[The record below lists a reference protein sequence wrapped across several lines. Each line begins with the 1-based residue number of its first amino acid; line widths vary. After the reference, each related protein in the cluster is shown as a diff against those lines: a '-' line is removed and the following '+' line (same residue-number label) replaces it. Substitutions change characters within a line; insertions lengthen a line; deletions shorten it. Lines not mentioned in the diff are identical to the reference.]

1 MANNNDIR
9 EVAQREVDLVRQE
22 LYKASDKWFKDLSS
36 ILKPSKSRGNQT
48 SLDLQYYEAISQTGR
63 GIASDGKT
71 SGKVSAVKA
80 INAHSKQ
87 DLEYLEKNFKGDAS
101 ELEAAKK
108 AILKQKEEA
117 LAAVE
122 NLYENASGYASTRA
136 KQVKNLESWT
146 KEQVQDFEK
155 QLNQIGTNTKKLVVA
170 SNDIDAAFNPSK
182 NSNILGALRK
192 NTKNIV
198 SSASNKLKKTG
209 AQKSKDNVVSKK
221 LLEEILE
228 EAINQ
233 SGWDTANIQYGD
245 VFGEDNLKS
254 LNGIIRKKL
263 AEVAAKTGNIQM
275 NDSINEYYT
284 QINNGIRELF
294 KAKYGKLVNG
304 EAINIPEPAAAITS
318 AQDTEID
325 TNQYLVTKF
334 RQIGKDVENL
344 VNPENSVANLRR
356 RIVEEYKKAGI
367 GVVFDGSIVKMY
379 SLDKHKKFED
389 AAKLGEITEI
399 QIGELD
405 PSGSLRRGGSAVAN
419 ITYLTQDFHG
429 KGKAPTPS
437 IVSANEMQYMNLL
450 QSIGK
455 DSNGALVQALKAGNY
470 KRASSIGNRAVTSAF
485 EGAPTATSS
494 TVRDEAIQEVAG
506 MKNPEQMAL
515 VNGLI
520 SLKELTESL
529 FRYRQ
534 KEIEA
539 IIEETTGKKRKIDP
553 YNLTSGDYDAVNM
566 AYSLIAMGKD
576 KSQLE
581 VLEDSLLKRLLSAP
595 EFRFFRENVKAFASQ
610 GLIPSF
616 ESQKEESF
624 LSGFIATSGAHAILP
639 FNMYG
644 DNSNRA
650 LNQIFNYNERAKTPT
665 MGRNMVFATE
675 TGKSLGVNYDKAEM
689 TQYVGG
695 TTTDNEI
702 LQAFEELG
710 WAIKDANDNVLSTI
724 VSVNEGG
731 MIIPQS
737 LADELMSY
745 RTVNS
750 KAYAE
755 DINDLFLKKTLG
767 TSLEDLQGM
776 QIGEVYGFD
785 NVTIAADSLK
795 TFSKDFSVAEGDVVV
810 GIKKLV
816 DGFEILTKKLEYVKE
831 GSKLLVEGGGRQTAR
846 IMADDKFAALAE
858 KTGNKG
864 AQFLTEKKSISTKN
878 AMPQIRGRISYIITE
893 ALALGKDLEKDIL
906 PALQKMTIGKGFR
919 VVDGKLEDT
928 AFFDQ
933 KSGDYKYRNAQ
944 GDLVNVF
951 EAANEEAK
959 KALIER
965 AFIEKEGSD
974 LEAFGKELLSNEY
987 QKSLG
992 KTAQFINMA
1001 NQVPYY
1007 NNVGSGNATAIENE
1021 GRVKFA
1027 DRERRAEERTIQAA
1041 KNFVEHMNAATE
1053 EEKAVAK
1060 NLREGLELYQA
1071 QENKDINSYG
1081 RSGQEAQR
1089 VQAQIRRAYEGNG
1102 FAKSGT
1108 PVGWAADTE
1117 NFAALQFTADGA
1129 LQIVDK
1135 ARNVL
1140 LETAD
1145 YLLDFDRTETGG
1157 IKPEDFAKSPM
1168 EILRQVA
1175 KERGINNLAVYNG
1188 NQKYLL
1194 ANQESTTLHSGDYM
1208 PSEGDMA
1215 NNDFFRIL
1223 AKNAGEISDT
1233 AKEAIVEGVNALKD
1247 RYKYIAEDKDSALVK
1262 RATESYIANAGYSEV
1277 IGQNMGVDG
1286 PNTVRISS
1294 NQVRSMLST
1303 QGDNKNDYLKN
1314 IRNLA
1319 YMSRFNGMDI
1329 DVSKYEKIGNEATLE
1344 ELINTEQELI
1354 NGIIQRLLSG
1364 EQSLLA
1370 QIHRYPSTSGRDI
1383 RFANLKI
1390 DDTLSDDAMSIT
1402 RGAALTVNTDYD
1414 GDKMWKRI
1422 MGLTADTEDYES
1434 YEKMMQGVK
1443 LLTDL
1448 DTKVAAHM
1456 AEWDRAQAEADAADP
1471 NKEQKA
1477 REKYI
1482 EDLANRD
1489 PNLLASLMSK
1499 SNKKYVGMF
1508 SNVSTNVRNAM
1519 QDMGLDEATSPNSR
1533 GAAHASLIR
1542 AFLESLEQDS
1552 ISAKKVFAR
1561 LSASKGTDVAVDELS
1576 GVYNAIGAGDFD
1588 RAIDLSAQLGI
1599 NFFEGRQFE
1608 LAKATMQ
1615 TYNPQL
1621 YAEFADILE
1630 SGDMEKILGLLHES
1644 FAYIVQA
1651 SGMEG
1656 KDLVYKTPNRR
1667 EKIAQYASRQKS
1679 KTPSNATKDIK
1690 ATEKAAE
1697 QVRQEAEKA
1706 AKAEWQVGVFRDS
1719 DDYTN
1724 THRREGTINGVDYG
1738 SAYSVTQ
1745 LLRDFLTPAGKP
1757 DPYKQD
1763 QWDMEKAAARGTYA
1777 HKIAEILGKTGLSL
1791 LTELDP
1797 ARDEKYL
1804 RELEEA
1810 RTELFNTLKAEV
1822 SPDDIQELALRA
1834 EKLVE
1839 IAQKEGFNGA
1849 NGLQELTLGGKFK
1862 DSENAISGQADL
1874 VSYGDEG
1881 LIVGDYKFS
1890 SRDGKGT
1897 LAERIM
1903 QASIYMALYEED
1915 LIEEQEQLK
1924 AAIEKGENV
1933 EDNEARLATVQ
1944 AQLEAAQKG
1953 RKVKILRSFKKNG
1966 QIFNETVIADAIDK
1980 EETLELLKGLQE
1992 YKELDAEL
2000 KTIESRISAGAGD
2013 MADLGGRKL
2022 AIQNRM
2028 KALSGKINV
2037 VDVLAGA
2044 NAQSTVTNAE
2054 GTVVAQNGVN
2064 FGANT
2069 KAVND
2074 YIRTYKMLLK
2084 AQEDVQRANIK
2095 TQGKTGNDL
2104 INAQAL
2110 VKAAK
2115 DREILLQSQL
2125 GTLDLTAMTLN
2136 GQKLTEEQIVKLKR
2150 EIGRA
2155 DANHM
2160 VKQAAITA
2168 SVKEE
2173 QGFLQKLVGGFKQQI
2188 TGFIDTSLA
2197 YQAIGRIRSAIHQLI
2212 QTTVQLDAA
2221 LVDIQIATGNT
2232 RKETRDLMISYSSL
2246 AKEMGRTTVE
2256 VTQASNDWLRAGYE
2270 GQEAAELTRAS
2281 MMLSTLGMIEAS
2293 QATTYLISTLKGWK
2307 LEASDVIGVVDKL
2320 SAVDMSAAISAGDL
2334 ALAMSRAN
2342 NSARLAGV
2350 DMNKFI
2356 GYVTTVA
2363 DVTQKSGESVG
2374 ESFKTIFSRFGNVK
2388 AGKFVASYEDT
2399 QSADYSEDEW
2409 TNLND
2414 IETVLGRIGIKIR
2427 ENAKDW
2433 RNVDDIL
2440 SEIGEKWATWDKTT
2454 QNAVATA
2461 IAGTRQRENVLTLFA
2476 NWDDVSK
2483 YAEIAENAYGTATQ
2497 KMEAYTQSVEASK
2510 NRMTVAIENWA
2521 LSLNQSDTI
2530 KAFYDSL
2537 TFAIENIHTLVLA
2550 FGSLAAALNT
2560 KAIAN
2565 FFGSTF
2571 TKFGKKMIDMSNLLG
2586 KARQSYQTSQGV
2598 MGTAK
2603 EGLKN
2608 YAQQRDIV
2616 FFGDELQARY
2626 GAVLEQETLAKLQLL
2641 QSDLFGVEAQDKA
2654 NIATLLNAE
2663 ATEEVTLAAWNAISQ
2678 DSTLIVAKAL
2688 LNTATEEE
2696 RKVLSELIIAL
2707 SGEKLS
2713 AEQLSAKQVELAKI
2727 LEQQK
2732 DSGALKGGVGAF
2744 IGKNINS
2751 DKSWGKQFAS
2761 GIGGTI
2767 GMMAGGVAGKTFASS
2782 FADMIGVESDTFDI
2796 IGSMIGSSI
2805 GMAIGPKIV
2814 DALMS
2819 GTSVLS
2825 ALGPWGVALGA
2836 LLAGG
2841 VALGLVEHTEKK
2853 ALERAQNAFKES
2865 EGNLNNA
2872 KGAQKL
2878 AAQFDELSAGVDRFG
2893 NNVSLSE
2900 EDYDKF
2906 LEISNQLGEIFPE
2919 LIQYTDEEGNKIVG
2933 ASNGVKNLSTEVSSL
2948 YDNLV
2953 KIADLDLL
2961 QEANVNDALTKA
2973 HDEIRDYENDIIE
2986 LEMQRNQVEKF
2997 GGIPTGEYSISTGE
3011 MKFSRVF
3018 DTEEEKTHYLA
3029 ELDSQIDKIQNKIKK
3044 VPQELQSYIQGI
3056 LRQEIEGYDELSE
3069 EARQVLQNTL
3079 NNISLDGIK
3088 TKGDLSD
3095 EVQEIATKVQE
3106 LFDENPVLIDLVSDT
3121 YDAET
3126 IGELTTARENLLSQL
3141 ASVFGADGWD
3151 DTEKKILIAWG
3162 FKYDE
3167 ETGNIFDSQ
3176 NLGSQIQQALVDQGF
3191 TPEQALIWS
3200 SRQGI
3205 NNRSVTEGQEIYG
3218 YIKSGSINK
3227 ETTTS
3232 SLNNL
3237 MVSRSMGGDTVAGAI
3252 QYADFLTSYTTLAE
3266 DLKLFYGQLT
3276 QDTEVTMADVVN
3288 NFSKLPQNMQESILQ
3303 GAQAFQEG
3311 WEEIHESTDKA
3322 TKAINNTVA
3331 ENMNNYKE
3339 SLLNSQKHIAE
3350 TLASTYFSGIDAGKD
3365 GILGEWD
3372 EVQNMLTHIAT
3383 NYDKL
3388 SKAQTEYASTGR
3400 LSWETTLDLLTT
3412 DIQYLHALEVTENG
3426 IELKSDATKIMG
3438 EIEVEAAKANIAAKI
3453 AELKAENERLQK
3465 IVDGVNITD
3474 NAASAAIDANN
3485 ATISSLN
3492 LVNQAWAT
3500 ATEYARTYWKVAE
3513 GDTEAQFTD
3522 VKAKSI
3528 EFAQQINSDAA
3539 DMIKK
3544 RAKGQMSEEDREK
3557 SWTPEGWEE
3566 MKSNM
3571 TDEELKA
3578 SIDRNNAREQISNN
3592 LQTIA
3597 ILENLMGSLDY
3608 DNFWKNLWGAS
3619 GNGADTKT
3627 KDDDKEDPEEKIK
3640 KIKAE
3645 VSSLNK
3651 EYEQMVAYQKQEGK
3665 FIPGTAAIMRENYY
3679 KRLNELLQ
3687 DQAAETLKLA
3697 MAQKDAKGNFIAD
3710 EKGSTLEAEEK
3721 YWSYMT
3727 DYEETMV
3734 KIKNLDEEEIN
3745 DVITMIEAQGILNDS
3760 LIEQYQRLVD
3770 ASDTL
3775 EERIENQEKLN
3786 KKIKEQKDL
3795 EITLLQFER
3804 ELLDYRLQYLEAT
3817 PDSEQYQQIIEQEK
3831 ANLDKE
3837 MNMQRDEM
3845 GRLYR
3850 IAYDKIYQ
3858 NYIDRG
3864 YTDAVARE
3872 RAEYEARQD
3881 KDFQSA
3887 TKAYIAAYQKAGELI
3902 VKEFEDRVGVIQKQI
3917 SRIQDEKPKE
3927 WAGTWRNG
3935 NFMTSAFDKIKN
3947 YYDEIDKLQNDVL
3960 AEAESIL
3967 DDVSDLTDKQIEDI
3981 VDKANSA
3988 IKTIHENAIQRLEDV
4003 KQYQESTYNALV
4015 NEVNRYIK
4023 QLQKQKEI
4031 VEDAYD
4037 TELDKLQDKEDAIER
4052 TNKLLEL
4059 QRNLQNSMQE
4069 KQRVYREGKKIAL
4082 KQLYRL
4088 KARDSSDRG
4097 KILKTIKIKHE
4108 KIVFNKSV
4116 TTAGYM

>member
-63 GIASDGKT
+63 GIQSDGKT
-71 SGKVSAVKA
+71 GGKASAIRA

-108 AILKQKEEA
+108 AILKQKEDA
-117 LAAVE
+117 LATVE

-245 VFGEDNLKS
+245 IFGEDNLKS

-284 QINNGIRELF
+284 QINSGIRELF

-539 IIEETTGKKRKIDP
+539 IIEETTGKKREIDP

-650 LNQIFNYNERAKTPT
+650 LNQVFNYNERAKTPT

-710 WAIKDANDNVLSTI
+710 WAIKDANDNVLSTV

-776 QIGEVYGFD
+776 QVGEVYGFD

-795 TFSKDFSVAEGDVVV
+795 TFSKDFSVAEGDVIV

-864 AQFLTEKKSISTKN
+864 AQFLTEKKSISTKS

-919 VVDGKLEDT
+919 IVDGKLEDT

-933 KSGDYKYRNAQ
+933 KSGDYRYRNVQ

-974 LEAFGKELLSNEY
+974 LEAFGKELLGDKY
-987 QKSLG
+987 QESLG

-1102 FAKSGT
+1102 FTESGI

-1129 LQIVDK
+1129 LQIVDN

-1233 AKEAIVEGVNALKD
+1233 AKEAIVEGVNTLKN

-1262 RATESYIANAGYSEV
+1262 RATESYVANAGYSEV
-1277 IGQNMGVDG
+1277 IGQNMGVND

-1319 YMSRFNGMDI
+1319 YMSKFNGMDI

-1344 ELINTEQELI
+1344 KLINTEQELI

-1402 RGAALTVNTDYD
+1402 RGAALTVNADYD

-1477 REKYI
+1477 KEKYI

-1656 KDLVYKTPNRR
+1656 KDLVYNTRNRGK
-1667 EKIAQYASRQKS
+1667 KIAQHVTEQKKAGS
-1679 KTPSNATKDIK
+1679 TKVDDNIK
-1690 ATEKAAE
+1690 ATEKLAE
-1697 QVRQEAEKA
+1697 QVKEEAEKA
-1706 AKAEWQVGVFRDS
+1706 YDKWWHAGKFGEADE
-1719 DDYTN
+1719 N
-1724 THRREGTINGVDYG
+1724 HRRHGVIDGIDYD
-1738 SAYSVTQ
+1738 SAYSVTG
-1745 LLRDFLTPAGKP
+1745 LLGEFFKKP
-1757 DPYKQD
+1757 SDTEPFGDK
-1763 QWDMEKAAARGTYA
+1763 KAAMMISAARGTYG
-1777 HKIAEILGKTGLSL
+1777 HKVAEILKNNKVEKVEDITDKDALD
-1791 LTELDP
+1791 ELEKAEKELALELRADATP
-1797 ARDEKYL
+1797 ELIQKLRERAERLVKIARDE
-1804 RELEEA
+1804 
-1810 RTELFNTLKAEV
+1810 
-1822 SPDDIQELALRA
+1822 
-1834 EKLVE
+1834 
-1839 IAQKEGFNGA
+1839 GFTDESS
-1849 NGLQELTLGGKFK
+1849 LQEYTLGGKFA
-1862 DSENAISGQADL
+1862 DLNGALSGQADL
-1874 VSYGDEG
+1874 IGWNEEG
-1881 LIVGDYKFS
+1881 LTVGDFKFS
-1890 SRDGKGT
+1890 SQQK
-1897 LAERIM
+1897 LSERIA
-1903 QASIYMALYEED
+1903 QASIYLALYEED
-1915 LIEEQEQLK
+1915 LIEEQRILK
-1924 AAIEKGENV
+1924 EKIDKGQGTV
-1933 EDNEARLATVQ
+1933 DDTARLENIGR
-1944 AQLEAAQKG
+1944 QLEASRKA
-1953 RKVKILRSFKKNG
+1953 RKVKILRSFEKNG
-1966 QIFNETVIADAIDK
+1966 EIFNETIVADALDKQEVMQLLHEMQRYADLQSELERIDNSIA
-1980 EETLELLKGLQE
+1980 TG
-1992 YKELDAEL
+1992 
-2000 KTIESRISAGAGD
+2000 SGD
-2013 MADLGGRKL
+2013 INDLGGRKSKIETEIKNIKDRFNL
-2022 AIQNRM
+2022 GRIPVDTNYSSTITNS
-2028 KALSGKINV
+2028 SGNIISQSNVEGRTDYGIN
-2037 VDVLAGA
+2037 
-2044 NAQSTVTNAE
+2044 N
-2054 GTVVAQNGVN
+2054 
-2064 FGANT
+2064 
-2069 KAVND
+2069 KAVSE
-2074 YIRTYKMLLK
+2074 YIRSYKMLLK
-2084 AQEDVQRANIK
+2084 AQEDVQRAEIK
-2095 TQGKTGNDL
+2095 SQGKTGNDL
-2104 INAQAL
+2104 MNAQAL

-2136 GQKLTEEQIVKLKR
+2136 GEKLTEEQIVKLKR

-2155 DANHM
+2155 DANHLA
-2160 VKQAAITA
+2160 KQAAITA
-2168 SVKEE
+2168 SVREE

-2197 YQAIGRIRSAIHQLI
+2197 YQAIGRIRSSINQLI

-2232 RKETRDLMISYSSL
+2232 REETRQLMISYSSL
-2246 AKEMGRTTVE
+2246 AREMGRTTAE
-2256 VTQASNDWLRAGYE
+2256 VTAASNDWLRAGYE

-2293 QATTYLISTLKGWK
+2293 EATTYLISTLKGWK
-2307 LEASDVIGVVDKL
+2307 LEASEVIGVVDKL

-2363 DVTQKSGESVG
+2363 DVTQKSAESVG

-2388 AGKFVASYEDT
+2388 AGKFVASYDD
-2399 QSADYSEDEW
+2399 QQAADYSEDEW

-2427 ENAKDW
+2427 DNAKEW

-2440 SEIGEKWATWDKTT
+2440 AEIGEKWDTWDKTT

-2483 YAEIAENAYGTATQ
+2483 YAEIAENAYGTATE

-2510 NRMTVAIENWA
+2510 NRMTTAIENWA

-2530 KAFYDSL
+2530 RLFYDSL
-2537 TFAIENIHTLVLA
+2537 TFAIENIHTLILA

-2586 KARQSYQTSQGV
+2586 RARQSYQTSQGV

-2626 GAVLEQETLAKLQLL
+2626 GAALEQETLAKLQLL
-2641 QSDLFGVEAQDKA
+2641 QSDLFGIEAQDKA

-2663 ATEEVTLAAWNAISQ
+2663 ATEEATLAAWDAISQ
-2678 DSTLIVAKAL
+2678 DSTLTVAKAL

-2732 DSGALKGGVGAF
+2732 NNGALKGGVGTF
-2744 IGKNINS
+2744 IGGNITS

-2782 FADMIGVESDTFDI
+2782 FANMIGVESDTFDI
-2796 IGSMIGSSI
+2796 VGSMIGSSI

-2814 DALMS
+2814 EALMS

-2933 ASNGVKNLSTEVSSL
+2933 TSNGVKNLSTEVSSL

-2973 HDEIRDYENDIIE
+2973 HNEIRDYENDIIE

-2997 GGIPTGEYSISTGE
+2997 GGIPTGEYSISTGK
-3011 MKFSRVF
+3011 MQFSRVF
-3018 DTEEEKTHYLA
+3018 DTEEEKAHYLA
-3029 ELDSQIDKIQNKIKK
+3029 ELDSQIDKIQNKINK

-3088 TKGDLSD
+3088 TKGDLSE
-3095 EVQEIATKVQE
+3095 EVQEITAKVQD
-3106 LFDENPVLIDLVSDT
+3106 LFNKNPVLIDLVADT

-3126 IGELTTARENLLSQL
+3126 VGELAIARENLLSQL
-3141 ASVFGADGWD
+3141 ANTFGADGWD
-3151 DTEKKILIAWG
+3151 DTEKKILISWG

-3167 ETGNIFDSQ
+3167 ETGNILDSQ
-3176 NLGSQIQQALVDQGF
+3176 NLNSQIQQALMGQGM
-3191 TPEQALIWS
+3191 TEQGAATWMA
-3200 SRQGI
+3200 RTGI
-3205 NNRSVTEGQEIYG
+3205 QDRSIDEGQKIFG
-3218 YIKSGSINK
+3218 YINSGAVNWN
-3227 ETTTS
+3227 TS
-3232 SLNNL
+3232 GRVLDNL
-3237 MVSRSMGGDTVAGAI
+3237 LTADSYGGGTLQGALDYS
-3252 QYADFLTSYTTLAE
+3252 QTLAE
-3266 DLKLFYGQLT
+3266 STIGIREQLHEFYSNVIEDG
-3276 QDTEVTMADVVN
+3276 EVTRAAVTN
-3288 NFSKLPQNMQESILQ
+3288 AFSTVPENVRESIYQSSESLLEQ
-3303 GAQAFQEG
+3303 FDTVEEASGAME
-3311 WEEIHESTDKA
+3311 EEIGDNFANIS
-3322 TKAINNTVA
+3322 
-3331 ENMNNYKE
+3331 E
-3339 SLLNSQKHIAE
+3339 SLLNSQKEVAA
-3350 TLASTYFSGIDAGKD
+3350 LMAARSFSDIDAGQD
-3365 GILGEWD
+3365 GILGEWS
-3372 EVQNMLTHIAT
+3372 EIAAMLDQISAS
-3383 NYDKL
+3383 YDKL
-3388 SKAQTEYASTGR
+3388 ASAQQEQAAAGR
-3400 LSWETTLDLLTT
+3400 ISWETTLDLLNTNI
-3412 DIQYLHALEVTENG
+3412 DYLHALEVTENG
-3426 IELKSDATKIMG
+3426 IKLKTNAEEIMS
-3438 EIEVEAAKANIAAKI
+3438 EVQLQAAKANIEAKI
-3453 AELKAENERLQK
+3453 AELEAENLRLQE
-3465 IVDGVNITD
+3465 ILEGVNVTD
-3474 NAASAAIDANN
+3474 TAAIATVTSNN
-3485 ATISSLN
+3485 LVIESLN
-3492 LVNQAWAT
+3492 DVNQAWAQ
-3500 ATEYARTYWKVAE
+3500 ATEYARTYWQVAE
-3513 GDTEAQFTD
+3513 GDKDAQVAD
-3522 VKAKSI
+3522 VVAKRTGVSGIVSTGLSQLMSKGVGPKQKSI
-3528 EFAQQINSDAA
+3528 DETRNMKHWESTTKTWTTEQKNAFNKIQDNVQSIAVL
-3539 DMIKK
+3539 KK
-3544 RAKGQMSEEDREK
+3544 LLGDLDTIIDNGGSGWDNLMRAPSGGGGGGSGPENDPEDYLKR
-3557 SWTPEGWEE
+3557 
-3566 MKSNM
+3566 
-3571 TDEELKA
+3571 LKA
-3578 SIDRNNAREQISNN
+3578 
-3592 LQTIA
+3592 A
-3597 ILENLMGSLDY
+3597 I
-3608 DNFWKNLWGAS
+3608 GA
-3619 GNGADTKT
+3619 
-3627 KDDDKEDPEEKIK
+3627 
-3640 KIKAE
+3640 
-3645 VSSLNK
+3645 LNK
-3651 EYEQMVAYQKQEGK
+3651 EYEQMIAYQKEEGK
-3665 FIPGTAAIMRENYY
+3665 TVPGTGMLMRKQYY
-3679 KRLNELLQ
+3679 ERLNGLLQ
-3687 DQAAETLKLA
+3687 KQAAELLKLA
-3697 MAQKDAKGNFIAD
+3697 AAQKDAEGNFIAD
-3710 EKGSTLEAEEK
+3710 ENGSTLAAEQQHWE
-3721 YWSYMT
+3721 YMT
-3727 DYEETMV
+3727 DYEETIV
-3734 KIKNLDEEEIN
+3734 KINNLDDEEIN
-3745 DVITMIEAQGILNDS
+3745 DIITMIEAQGILNDN
-3760 LIEQYQRLVD
+3760 LIKQYQLQLD

-3804 ELLDYRLQYLEAT
+3804 ELLDYRLQYVSST
-3817 PDSEQYQQIIEQEK
+3817 PDSAQYKQLVEQEK
-3831 ANLDKE
+3831 ANLQEE
-3837 MNMQRDEM
+3837 MTLQRAEASRAYQLM
-3845 GRLYR
+3845 
-3850 IAYDKIYQ
+3850 YDKVYQ
-3858 NYIDRG
+3858 NYIDNG
-3864 YTDAVARE
+3864 YSEKIAKE
-3872 RAEYEARQD
+3872 KAEYEARQD

-3935 NFMTSAFDKIKN
+3935 NFMTSAFDKIKS

-3960 AEAESIL
+3960 AEAESML

-3988 IKTIHENAIQRLEDV
+3988 IKTIHENAIQRLEDI

-4059 QRNLQNSMQE
+4059 QNNLQNAQQE
-4069 KQRVYREGKKIAL
+4069 KQRVYREGKKL
-4082 KQLYRL
+4082 P
-4088 KARDSSDRG
+4088 
-4097 KILKTIKIKHE
+4097 
-4108 KIVFNKSV
+4108 
-4116 TTAGYM
+4116 

>member
-71 SGKVSAVKA
+71 SGKTSAIRA

-108 AILKQKEEA
+108 TILKQKEDA

-254 LNGIIRKKL
+254 LNGIIKKKL

-284 QINNGIRELF
+284 QINSGIRELF

-367 GVVFDGSIVKMY
+367 GVVFDGSVVKMY

-539 IIEETTGKKRKIDP
+539 IIEETTGKKREIDP

-710 WAIKDANDNVLSTI
+710 WAIKDTV

-776 QIGEVYGFD
+776 QVGEVYGFD
-785 NVTIAADSLK
+785 NVTITADSLK

-846 IMADDKFAALAE
+846 IMADDKFAALA
-858 KTGNKG
+858 KATGNEG

-974 LEAFGKELLSNEY
+974 LEAFGKELLGNEY

-1117 NFAALQFTADGA
+1117 NFAALQFTANGA

-1262 RATESYIANAGYSEV
+1262 RATESYVANAGYSEV
-1277 IGQNMGVDG
+1277 IGQNMGVDD

-1319 YMSRFNGMDI
+1319 YMSKFNGMDI

-1344 ELINTEQELI
+1344 KLIDTEQELI

-1402 RGAALTVNTDYD
+1402 RGAALTVNADYD

-1477 REKYI
+1477 KEKYI

-1561 LSASKGTDVAVDELS
+1561 LSASKGADVAVDELS

-1667 EKIAQYASRQKS
+1667 EKIAQHASRQKS
-1679 KTPSNATKDIK
+1679 QIPSNTTKDIK

-1706 AKAEWQVGVFRDS
+1706 AKAEWQVGAFRDS

-1738 SAYSVTQ
+1738 STYSVTQ
-1745 LLRDFLTPAGKP
+1745 LLHDFLTPAGKP

-1777 HKIAEILGKTGLSL
+1777 HKIAEILGKTGLSS

-1924 AAIEKGENV
+1924 AAIEKGENA
-1933 EDNEARLATVQ
+1933 EDNKARLATVQ
-1944 AQLEAAQKG
+1944 AQLDAARKG

-1980 EETLELLKGLQE
+1980 EETLEILKGLQE
-1992 YKELDAEL
+1992 YKELDSEL
-2000 KTIESRISAGAGD
+2000 KTIESRINAGTGD

-2022 AIQNRM
+2022 SIQNRM

-2037 VDVLAGA
+2037 VDILAGA
-2044 NAQSTVTNAE
+2044 NAQSTVSNIE
-2054 GTVVAQNGVN
+2054 GDVVAQNGVS
-2064 FGANT
+2064 FGANS
-2069 KAVND
+2069 KAVSE
-2074 YIRTYKMLLK
+2074 YIRSYKMLLK
-2084 AQEDVQRANIK
+2084 AQEDVQRAEIK
-2095 TQGKTGNDL
+2095 SQGKTGNDL
-2104 INAQAL
+2104 MNAQAL

-2136 GQKLTEEQIVKLKR
+2136 GEKLTEEQIVKLKR

-2160 VKQAAITA
+2160 AKQAAITA

-2197 YQAIGRIRSAIHQLI
+2197 YQAIGRIRSSINQLI

-2232 RKETRDLMISYSSL
+2232 REETRQLMISYSGL
-2246 AKEMGRTTVE
+2246 ARELGRTTAE
-2256 VTQASNDWLRAGYE
+2256 VTAASNDWLRAGYE

-2293 QATTYLISTLKGWK
+2293 EATTYLISTLKGWK
-2307 LEASDVIGVVDKL
+2307 LEASEVIGVVDKL

-2363 DVTQKSGESVG
+2363 DVTQKSAESVG

-2388 AGKFVASYEDT
+2388 AGKFVASYDDQ
-2399 QSADYSEDEW
+2399 QSTDYSEDEW

-2427 ENAKDW
+2427 DNAKEW

-2440 SEIGEKWATWDKTT
+2440 SEIGEKWDTWDKTT

-2483 YAEIAENAYGTATQ
+2483 YAEIAENAYGTATE

-2510 NRMTVAIENWA
+2510 NRMTAAIENWA

-2530 KAFYDSL
+2530 RLFYDSL
-2537 TFAIENIHTLVLA
+2537 TFVIENIHTLILA
-2550 FGSLAAALNT
+2550 FGGLAAALNT

-2586 KARQSYQTSQGV
+2586 RARQSYQTSQGV

-2603 EGLKN
+2603 ESLKN

-2663 ATEEVTLAAWNAISQ
+2663 ATEEATLAAWDAISQ
-2678 DSTLIVAKAL
+2678 DSTLTVAKAL

-2696 RKVLSELIIAL
+2696 RRVLSELIIAL

-2713 AEQLSAKQVELAKI
+2713 AEQLSAKQVELAQI

-2732 DSGALKGGVGAF
+2732 NNGALKGGVGAF
-2744 IGKNINS
+2744 IGGNITS

-2782 FADMIGVESDTFDI
+2782 FADMIGVESDAFDI
-2796 IGSMIGSSI
+2796 VGSMIGSSI

-2814 DALMS
+2814 EALMS

-2893 NNVSLSE
+2893 NNVTLSE

-2973 HDEIRDYENDIIE
+2973 HNEIRDYENDIIE

-3011 MKFSRVF
+3011 MQFSRVF
-3018 DTEEEKTHYLA
+3018 DNEEEKAHYLA
-3029 ELDSQIDKIQNKIKK
+3029 ELDSQIDKIQNKINK

-3106 LFDENPVLIDLVSDT
+3106 LFDENPALINLAADA
-3121 YDAET
+3121 YDAKT
-3126 IGELTTARENLLSQL
+3126 VGELAVARENLLSQL
-3141 ASVFGADGWD
+3141 ASTFGADGWD
-3151 DTEKKILIAWG
+3151 DTEKKILISWG

-3167 ETGNIFDSQ
+3167 ETGNILDSQ
-3176 NLGSQIQQALVDQGF
+3176 NLNSQIQQALMQTQGL
-3191 TPEQALIWS
+3191 TSDEAATWMA
-3200 SRQGI
+3200 RTGI
-3205 NNRSVTEGQEIYG
+3205 NNMSVENGQQVYN
-3218 YIKSGSINK
+3218 YINSGAINK
-3227 ETTTS
+3227 NATGEQINNLIRSDSYGGNTLDGTVRYVEDLANRMETLPEDLANFYNSVLEKGPKDLADVNQAFSDLAPNLRTKIDEVATALGEGYEETAMTAKEKSVLITQAVNDTMDNASVSILEGKKKIAKQFAESVFDGLETT
-3232 SLNNL
+3232 
-3237 MVSRSMGGDTVAGAI
+3237 G
-3252 QYADFLTSYTTLAE
+3252 
-3266 DLKLFYGQLT
+3266 
-3276 QDTEVTMADVVN
+3276 
-3288 NFSKLPQNMQESILQ
+3288 
-3303 GAQAFQEG
+3303 
-3311 WEEIHESTDKA
+3311 
-3322 TKAINNTVA
+3322 
-3331 ENMNNYKE
+3331 
-3339 SLLNSQKHIAE
+3339 
-3350 TLASTYFSGIDAGKD
+3350 D
-3365 GILGEWD
+3365 GILGSWGEIKS
-3372 EVQNMLTHIAT
+3372 MLDQIDQTFDALA
-3383 NYDKL
+3383 N
-3388 SKAQTEYASTGR
+3388 AQQEQAATGR
-3400 LSWETTLDLLTT
+3400 LSWQTTLDLLSANSE
-3412 DIQYLHALEVTENG
+3412 YYKALEVTTDG
-3426 IELKSDATKIMG
+3426 IHLRSDAEEVMNKIQIQG
-3438 EIEVEAAKANIAAKI
+3438 AIANIEASI
-3453 AELKAENERLQK
+3453 LEDEAEKERQLGILNGAE
-3465 IVDGVNITD
+3465 VATMGA
-3474 NAASAAIDANN
+3474 NASIDANN
-3485 ATISSLN
+3485 QLISSLGQIN
-3492 LVNQAWAT
+3492 EAYAQ
-3500 ATEYARTYWKVAE
+3500 ATEYARTFWQVSD
-3513 GDTEAQFTD
+3513 GDVEAQVKDVRGTTLKTEAIDKINNPFSGKFKMSD
-3522 VKAKSI
+3522 VGNAKTM
-3528 EFAQQINSDAA
+3528 AQYWGDLTEEQQAAVRKINEIQKGID
-3539 DMIKK
+3539 IKK
-3544 RAKGQMSEEDREK
+3544 
-3557 SWTPEGWEE
+3557 
-3566 MKSNM
+3566 
-3571 TDEELKA
+3571 
-3578 SIDRNNAREQISNN
+3578 N
-3592 LQTIA
+3592 LTGTLQD
-3597 ILENLMGSLDY
+3597 ILENGGGLGDAWNSQY
-3608 DNFWKNLWGAS
+3608 DAPS
-3619 GNGADTKT
+3619 GGGGGGG
-3627 KDDDKEDPEEKIK
+3627 DDEYTPDPEEDLK
-3640 KIKAE
+3640 KLEAAMGA
-3645 VSSLNK
+3645 LNK
-3651 EYEQMVAYQKQEGK
+3651 EYEQMMAYQKEEGK
-3665 FIPGTAAIMRENYY
+3665 LIPGTAAEMRKKYY
-3679 KRLNELLQ
+3679 SEMNRLLKLQADELL
-3687 DQAAETLKLA
+3687 KLEE
-3697 MAQKDAKGNFIAD
+3697 AQKDAEGNYLAD
-3710 EKGSTLEAEEK
+3710 EHGSTLEAEQKAWEYRTK
-3721 YWSYMT
+3721 
-3727 DYEETMV
+3727 YEETIV
-3734 KIKNLDEEEIN
+3734 KINNLDDEEIN
-3745 DVITMIEAQGILNDS
+3745 DVITMIEAQGILNDN
-3760 LIEQYQRLVD
+3760 LIKQYQLQLD

-3804 ELLDYRLQYLEAT
+3804 ELLDYRLQYVSST
-3817 PDSEQYQQIIEQEK
+3817 PDSAQYKQLVEQEK
-3831 ANLDKE
+3831 ANLQEE
-3837 MNMQRDEM
+3837 MTLQRAEASRAYQLM
-3845 GRLYR
+3845 
-3850 IAYDKIYQ
+3850 YDKVYQ
-3858 NYIDRG
+3858 NYIDNG
-3864 YTDAVARE
+3864 YSEKIAKE
-3872 RAEYEARQD
+3872 KAEYEARQD

-3935 NFMTSAFDKIKN
+3935 NFMTSAFDKIKS

-3960 AEAESIL
+3960 AEAESML

-3988 IKTIHENAIQRLEDV
+3988 IKTIHENAIQRLEDI

-4059 QRNLQNSMQE
+4059 QNNLQNAQQE
-4069 KQRVYREGKKIAL
+4069 KQRVYREGKKL
-4082 KQLYRL
+4082 P
-4088 KARDSSDRG
+4088 
-4097 KILKTIKIKHE
+4097 
-4108 KIVFNKSV
+4108 
-4116 TTAGYM
+4116 

>member
-71 SGKVSAVKA
+71 SGKVSAVRA

-304 EAINIPEPAAAITS
+304 EAINIPEPAATITS

-539 IIEETTGKKRKIDP
+539 IIEETTGKKREIDP

-650 LNQIFNYNERAKTPT
+650 LNQVFNYNERAKTPT

-710 WAIKDANDNVLSTI
+710 WAIKDTV

-776 QIGEVYGFD
+776 QVGEVYGFD

-846 IMADDKFAALAE
+846 IMADDKFAALA
-858 KTGNKG
+858 KATGNEG

-974 LEAFGKELLSNEY
+974 LEAFGKELLGNEY

-1089 VQAQIRRAYEGNG
+1089 VQAQIQRAYEGNG
-1102 FAKSGT
+1102 FAESGI

-1117 NFAALQFTADGA
+1117 KFAALQFTADGA
-1129 LQIVDK
+1129 LQIVDN
-1135 ARNVL
+1135 ARHVL

-1208 PSEGDMA
+1208 PSEGDRA

-1277 IGQNMGVDG
+1277 IGQNMGVDD

-1319 YMSRFNGMDI
+1319 YMSKFNGMDI

-1402 RGAALTVNTDYD
+1402 RGAALTVNADYD

-1477 REKYI
+1477 KEKYI

-1576 GVYNAIGAGDFD
+1576 SVYNAIGAGDFD

-1656 KDLVYKTPNRR
+1656 KDLVYKTRNRGK
-1667 EKIAQYASRQKS
+1667 KIAQHVTDQKKAGS
-1679 KTPSNATKDIK
+1679 TKVDDNIK
-1690 ATEKAAE
+1690 ATEKLAE
-1697 QVRQEAEKA
+1697 QVKEEAKEAYDKWWHA
-1706 AKAEWQVGVFRDS
+1706 GKFGEADENHHRHGVIDGI
-1719 DDYTN
+1719 DY
-1724 THRREGTINGVDYG
+1724 D
-1738 SAYSVTQ
+1738 SAYSVTG
-1745 LLRDFLTPAGKP
+1745 LLGEFFKKP
-1757 DPYKQD
+1757 SDTEPFGDK
-1763 QWDMEKAAARGTYA
+1763 KAAMMMSAARGTYG
-1777 HKIAEILGKTGLSL
+1777 HKVAEILKNNKVEKVEDITDKDALD
-1791 LTELDP
+1791 EL
-1797 ARDEKYL
+1797 EKAEKALALELRADATPELIQKL
-1804 RELEEA
+1804 RE
-1810 RTELFNTLKAEV
+1810 
-1822 SPDDIQELALRA
+1822 RA
-1834 EKLVE
+1834 ERLVK
-1839 IAQKEGFNGA
+1839 IAREEGFTDESS
-1849 NGLQELTLGGKFK
+1849 LQEYTLGGKFA
-1862 DSENAISGQADL
+1862 DLNGALSGQADL
-1874 VSYGDEG
+1874 IGWNEEG
-1881 LIVGDYKFS
+1881 LTVGDFKFS
-1890 SRDGKGT
+1890 SQQK
-1897 LAERIM
+1897 LSERIA
-1903 QASIYMALYEED
+1903 QASIYLALYEED
-1915 LIEEQEQLK
+1915 LIEEQRTLK
-1924 AAIEKGENV
+1924 EKIDKGQGTV
-1933 EDNEARLATVQ
+1933 DDTARLENIGR
-1944 AQLEAAQKG
+1944 QLEASRKA
-1953 RKVKILRSFKKNG
+1953 RKVKILRSFEKNG
-1966 QIFNETVIADAIDK
+1966 EIFNETIVADALDKQEVMQLLHEMQRYADLQNELEKIDNNIA
-1980 EETLELLKGLQE
+1980 TG
-1992 YKELDAEL
+1992 
-2000 KTIESRISAGAGD
+2000 SGD
-2013 MADLGGRKL
+2013 INDLGGRKAKIETEIKNIKDRFNL
-2022 AIQNRM
+2022 GRIPVDTNYSSTITNS
-2028 KALSGKINV
+2028 SGNIISQSNVEGRTDYGIN
-2037 VDVLAGA
+2037 
-2044 NAQSTVTNAE
+2044 N
-2054 GTVVAQNGVN
+2054 
-2064 FGANT
+2064 
-2069 KAVND
+2069 KAVSE
-2074 YIRTYKMLLK
+2074 YIRSYKMLLK
-2084 AQEDVQRANIK
+2084 AQEDVQRAEIK
-2095 TQGKTGNDL
+2095 SQGKTGNDL

-2136 GQKLTEEQIVKLKR
+2136 GEKLTEEQIVKLKR

-2160 VKQAAITA
+2160 AKQAAITA

-2197 YQAIGRIRSAIHQLI
+2197 YQAIGRIRSSINQLI

-2232 RKETRDLMISYSSL
+2232 REETRQLMISYSGL
-2246 AKEMGRTTVE
+2246 ARELGRTTAE
-2256 VTQASNDWLRAGYE
+2256 VTAASNDWLRAGYE

-2293 QATTYLISTLKGWK
+2293 EATTYLISTLKGWK
-2307 LEASDVIGVVDKL
+2307 LEASEVIGVVDKL

-2363 DVTQKSGESVG
+2363 DVTQKSAESVG

-2388 AGKFVASYEDT
+2388 AGKFVASYDDQ
-2399 QSADYSEDEW
+2399 QSTDYSEDEW

-2427 ENAKDW
+2427 DNAKEW

-2440 SEIGEKWATWDKTT
+2440 SEIGEKWDTWDKTT

-2483 YAEIAENAYGTATQ
+2483 YAEIAENAYGTATE

-2510 NRMTVAIENWA
+2510 NRMTAAIENWA

-2530 KAFYDSL
+2530 RLFYDSL
-2537 TFAIENIHTLVLA
+2537 TFAIENIHTLILA
-2550 FGSLAAALNT
+2550 FGGLAAALNT

-2586 KARQSYQTSQGV
+2586 RARQSYQTSQGV

-2626 GAVLEQETLAKLQLL
+2626 GTVLEQETLAKLQLL

-2663 ATEEVTLAAWNAISQ
+2663 ATEEATLAAWNAISQ
-2678 DSTLIVAKAL
+2678 DSTLTVAKAL

-2696 RKVLSELIIAL
+2696 RRVLSELIIAL

-2732 DSGALKGGVGAF
+2732 NSGALKGGVGAF
-2744 IGKNINS
+2744 IGENINS

-2782 FADMIGVESDTFDI
+2782 FADMIGVESDAFDI
-2796 IGSMIGSSI
+2796 VGSMIGSSI
-2805 GMAIGPKIV
+2805 GMAIGPTIV
-2814 DALMS
+2814 EALMS

-2973 HDEIRDYENDIIE
+2973 HNEIRDYENDIIE

-3011 MKFSRVF
+3011 MQFSRIF

-3029 ELDSQIDKIQNKIKK
+3029 ELDSQIDKIQNKINK

-3079 NNISLDGIK
+3079 NSISLDGIK

-3106 LFDENPVLIDLVSDT
+3106 LFDKNPALINLAADT
-3121 YDAET
+3121 YDAKT
-3126 IGELTTARENLLSQL
+3126 VGELAVARENLLSQL
-3141 ASVFGADGWD
+3141 ANTFGADGWD
-3151 DTEKKILIAWG
+3151 DTEKKILISWG

-3167 ETGNIFDSQ
+3167 ETGNILDSQ
-3176 NLGSQIQQALVDQGF
+3176 NLNSQIQQALMQTQGL
-3191 TPEQALIWS
+3191 TSDEAATWMA
-3200 SRQGI
+3200 RTGI
-3205 NNRSVTEGQEIYG
+3205 NNMSVENGQQVYN
-3218 YIKSGSINK
+3218 YINSGAINK
-3227 ETTTS
+3227 NATGEQINNLIRSDSYGGNTLDGTVRYVEDLASRMETLPEDLANFYNSVLEKGPKDLADVNQAFSDLAPNLRTKIDEVATALGEGYEETAMTAKEKSVLITQAVNDTMDNASVSILEGKKKIAKQFAESVFDGLETT
-3232 SLNNL
+3232 
-3237 MVSRSMGGDTVAGAI
+3237 G
-3252 QYADFLTSYTTLAE
+3252 
-3266 DLKLFYGQLT
+3266 
-3276 QDTEVTMADVVN
+3276 
-3288 NFSKLPQNMQESILQ
+3288 
-3303 GAQAFQEG
+3303 
-3311 WEEIHESTDKA
+3311 
-3322 TKAINNTVA
+3322 
-3331 ENMNNYKE
+3331 
-3339 SLLNSQKHIAE
+3339 
-3350 TLASTYFSGIDAGKD
+3350 D
-3365 GILGEWD
+3365 GILGSWGEIKS
-3372 EVQNMLTHIAT
+3372 MLDQIDQTFDALA
-3383 NYDKL
+3383 N
-3388 SKAQTEYASTGR
+3388 AQQEQAATGR
-3400 LSWETTLDLLTT
+3400 LSWQTTLDLLSANSE
-3412 DIQYLHALEVTENG
+3412 YYKALEVTTDG
-3426 IELKSDATKIMG
+3426 IHLRSDAEEVMNKIQIQG
-3438 EIEVEAAKANIAAKI
+3438 AIANIEASI
-3453 AELKAENERLQK
+3453 LEDEAEKERQLGILNGAE
-3465 IVDGVNITD
+3465 VATMGA
-3474 NAASAAIDANN
+3474 NASIDANN
-3485 ATISSLN
+3485 QLISSLGQIN
-3492 LVNQAWAT
+3492 EAYAQ
-3500 ATEYARTYWKVAE
+3500 ATEYARTFWQVSD
-3513 GDTEAQFTD
+3513 GDVEAQVKDVRGTTLKTEAIDKINNPFSGKFKMSD
-3522 VKAKSI
+3522 VGNAKTM
-3528 EFAQQINSDAA
+3528 AQYWGDLTEEQQAAVRKINEIQKGID
-3539 DMIKK
+3539 IKK
-3544 RAKGQMSEEDREK
+3544 
-3557 SWTPEGWEE
+3557 
-3566 MKSNM
+3566 
-3571 TDEELKA
+3571 
-3578 SIDRNNAREQISNN
+3578 N
-3592 LQTIA
+3592 LTGTLQD
-3597 ILENLMGSLDY
+3597 ILENGGGLGDAWNSQY
-3608 DNFWKNLWGAS
+3608 DAPS
-3619 GNGADTKT
+3619 GGGGGGG
-3627 KDDDKEDPEEKIK
+3627 DDEYTPDPEEDLK
-3640 KIKAE
+3640 KLEAAMGA
-3645 VSSLNK
+3645 LNK
-3651 EYEQMVAYQKQEGK
+3651 EYEQMMAYQKEEGK
-3665 FIPGTAAIMRENYY
+3665 LIPGTAAEMRKKYY
-3679 KRLNELLQ
+3679 SEMNRLLKLQADELL
-3687 DQAAETLKLA
+3687 KLEE
-3697 MAQKDAKGNFIAD
+3697 AQKDAEGNYLAD
-3710 EKGSTLEAEEK
+3710 EHGSTLEAEQKAWEYRTK
-3721 YWSYMT
+3721 
-3727 DYEETMV
+3727 YEETIV
-3734 KIKNLDEEEIN
+3734 KINNLDDEEIN
-3745 DVITMIEAQGILNDS
+3745 DVITMIEAQGLLNDN
-3760 LIEQYQRLVD
+3760 LIKQYQLQLD

-3804 ELLDYRLQYLEAT
+3804 ELLDYRLQYVSST
-3817 PDSEQYQQIIEQEK
+3817 PDSTQYKQLVEQEK
-3831 ANLDKE
+3831 ANLQEE
-3837 MNMQRDEM
+3837 MTLQRAEASRAYQLM
-3845 GRLYR
+3845 
-3850 IAYDKIYQ
+3850 YDKVYQ
-3858 NYIDRG
+3858 NYIDNG
-3864 YTDAVARE
+3864 YSEKIAKE
-3872 RAEYEARQD
+3872 KAEYEARQD

-3935 NFMTSAFDKIKN
+3935 NFMTSAFDKIKS

-3960 AEAESIL
+3960 AEAESML

-3988 IKTIHENAIQRLEDV
+3988 IKTIHENAIQRLEDI

-4059 QRNLQNSMQE
+4059 QNNLQNAQQE
-4069 KQRVYREGKKIAL
+4069 KQRVYREGKKNCP
-4082 KQLYRL
+4082 
-4088 KARDSSDRG
+4088 KA
-4097 KILKTIKIKHE
+4097 TI
-4108 KIVFNKSV
+4108 SV
-4116 TTAGYM
+4116 KN